1 MSARLISAEAAW
13 TRLRSGNER
22 YSSGKTELPAEYST
36 RRKETLDRQRPF
48 SGVLSCS
55 DSRVPTEIVFD
66 QGVGD
71 LFVVRNA
78 GQVSSS
84 CAVESLE
91 FAVAELKVPL
101 IVVLSHT
108 GCGAI
113 KAAVEQTKKPKG
125 TPSKNLAQT
134 INSILPAITAAEN
147 KQNVHDESTTKL
159 EAVTDE
165 HLRGTVNSLVS
176 SSELISAAVAAGKL
190 EIVGAKYFLNNGR
203 VLPVTMSADLEQK
216 K

>member
-1 MSARLISAEAAW
+1 MTTRLISAEAAW
-13 TRLRSGNER
+13 ARLRSGNER
-22 YSSGKTELPAEYST
+22 YSSGLSEVPTEYST
-36 RRKETLDRQRPF
+36 RRKETLDRQTPF

-55 DSRVPTEIVFD
+55 DSRVPTEIIFD

-91 FAVAELKVPL
+91 FAVSELKLPL
-101 IVVLSHT
+101 IVVLSHS

-113 KAAVEQTKKPKG
+113 KAAVEHANQPQG
-125 TPSKNLAQT
+125 TPKKKLDK
-134 INSILPAITAAEN
+134 IIDSIVPAITVVEN
-147 KQNVHDESTTKL
+147 KQNVHGGSTTEL
-159 EAVTDE
+159 EAVADE
-165 HLRGTVNSLVS
+165 HLRGTVKSLVS
-176 SSELISAAVAAGKL
+176 SSELISGALAAGKL
-190 EIVGAKYFLNNGR
+190 EIVGAKYSLSDGR
-203 VLPVTMSADLEQK
+203 VLPLTMSADFYEK